1 VVEEEVEME
10 VETTTTTVEEEPE
23 EEVVAVQ
30 YIRATLDPVTA
41 TAEEVVG
48 VAVVTEVVTMT
59 V

>member
-1 VVEEEVEME
+1 ME
-10 VETTTTTVEEEPE
+10 VETTTAMEEEA

-41 TAEEVVG
+41 TAEEVVEEEVVG

>member
-1 VVEEEVEME
+1 VEVEME
-10 VETTTTTVEEEPE
+10 VETTTAMEEEA

-41 TAEEVVG
+41 TAEEVVEEVVG

>member
-1 VVEEEVEME
+1 ME
-10 VETTTTTVEEEPE
+10 VETTTAMEEEA

-41 TAEEVVG
+41 TAEEVVEEVVG